1 MRLHWTFAATALVAG
16 ALVNAAAAKDAE
28 LLSLGAEHFTETA
41 TVTQETQAT
50 RISTERGYV
59 ERSGLLGEVWHDE
72 YLAARIPRDS
82 GRVSYEMD
90 VSITYRGGSRT
101 YRTAEFRGLE
111 QLETV
116 PVQVLKRQ
124 VINCPTGE
132 CTYTEHL
139 TFPIDE
145 ALLRHIAQGY
155 VPGKPELWRFRILA
169 KGAPEYRGAL
179 SNAEVTG
186 LLSRVDSYVQNPTGA
201 QALPPP
207 PPPARLDFGISG
219 LPVAPIA
226 GAPGAGA
233 SRDAPPG
240 NASPS
245 AAPQGGVSASGDTAP
260 TRAGVLVVGVNP
272 GSIAQQAGIITGDII
287 FEFEGHPIHTPAD
300 LQAAVA
306 ASAARATARIR
317 LFRGTQVTTLEA
329 HF

>member
-1 MRLHWTFAATALVAG
+1 MRRHWTFAAAALVAC
-16 ALVNAAAAKDAE
+16 ALINAATAKDAE
-28 LLSLGAEHFTETA
+28 LLSLGAEHFTATA
-41 TVTQETQAT
+41 TVTEETQAT

-82 GRVSYEMD
+82 GGVSYEIA
-90 VSITYRGGSRT
+90 VSITYRGGSRA
-101 YRTAEFRGLE
+101 YRTAEYRGLE

-116 PVQVLKRQ
+116 PLQVLKRQ

-132 CTYTEHL
+132 CTYTEQL
-139 TFPIDE
+139 AFPVDE

-169 KGAPEYRGAL
+169 KGAPDYRGAL
-179 SNAEVTG
+179 SNAEVKG
-186 LLSRVDSYVQNPTGA
+186 LLSRVDSYVQNPAAA
-201 QALPPP
+201 QAPPAP
-207 PPPARLDFGISG
+207 PPPAQLNFGISG
-219 LPVAPIA
+219 LVVAPMA

-233 SRDAPPG
+233 SGD
-240 NASPS
+240 
-245 AAPQGGVSASGDTAP
+245 AAPI
-260 TRAGVLVVGVNP
+260 RAGVLVVGVSP

-287 FEFEGHPIHTPAD
+287 FECEGHPIRSTAD

-306 ASAARATARIR
+306 ASAAHSTARIR